1 VIEKIV
7 IKDTD
12 SAEGYDKL
20 AISIR
25 ENRKNNIKHI
35 DLSDNRILCGDY
47 NTLLTSPAL
56 KEKGMLSLATG
67 LDSMIHGLKTLDL
80 SYCSI
85 NEKGIVALM
94 TVFQV

>member
-1 VIEKIV
+1 VSAFAEALRHNSVIEKIV

-20 AISIR
+20 AFSIR

-47 NTLLTSPAL
+47 T
-56 KEKGMLSLATG
+56 
-67 LDSMIHGLKTLDL
+67 IHCIAYFAST
-80 SYCSI
+80 
-85 NEKGIVALM
+85 
-94 TVFQV
+94 